1 MQKLTVCHSSLC
13 FYHPMG
19 KAAKI
24 ESILIVLEDEIQ
36 PLLPLLQ
43 YKTLPPVFLW
53 VLLQS
58 FLHEDTL

>member
-1 MQKLTVCHSSLC
+1 
-13 FYHPMG
+13 MG

-43 YKTLPPVFLW
+43 YKTLLPVFLW